1 MYRVL
6 IIEDDDKIRD
16 LLASYLHK
24 YDFNVSVVEDFRH
37 IKETVQQLS
46 PDLILLDINLP
57 YYDGFYWC
65 RIIRTFSLVPVI
77 FITARA
83 GEMDQVLALENG
95 GDDYITKPFHL
106 DVVMAKI
113 KSVLRRTYGEYNA
126 HLQTRRVLRV
136 QDLTLHLDKHQ
147 LEWKGKKVDLTH
159 NEAILLQMLLEQYDS
174 IVSRERL
181 LTALWDDETFV
192 DDNTLTVNVT
202 RVRKK
207 LRELGVPEAIQTHRG
222 KGYRFT
228 LQQEHRGEE
237 HV

>member
-77 FITARA
+77 FITARV
-83 GEMDQVLALENG
+83 GEMDQVLAIENG
-95 GDDYITKPFHL
+95 GDDYITKPFHM

-113 KSVLRRTYGEYNA
+113 NSVLRRTYGEYSD
-126 HLQTRRVLRV
+126 HQQPRHMIQV
-136 QDLTLHLDKHQ
+136 QGLCLYVDKHQ
-147 LEWKGKKVDLTH
+147 VEWKGKRVDLTH
-159 NEAILLQMLLEQYDS
+159 NETILLQMLLEHYDR
-174 IVSRERL
+174 IVSREAL
-181 LTALWDDETFV
+181 LSALWDDHTFV

-207 LRELGVPEAIQTHRG
+207 LREIGIKEAIQTHRG
-222 KGYRFT
+222 KGYRFA
-228 LQQEHRGEE
+228 LHPEKRGEGD
-237 HV
+237 V